1 MTDAAGR
8 TVALCF
14 ICKNEEK
21 VIARCIE
28 SALGF
33 VDNVVAVD
41 TGSDDHTIREI
52 RTVCRRNDLPLTLI
66 SSKWVG
72 FGANRTEL
80 LEIARPTAD
89 RLLLLDADM
98 TIELVDGLPDLSDDG
113 DAWMLAYS
121 GPHSW
126 RAKFIV
132 NSSRPWKY
140 VGNVHE
146 YIMLADLDEGGEP
159 ERLFNCDNVV
169 LTHHADGGG
178 DDQDWFTKGTKYL
191 SLLLADYHDEPEDPR
206 TLFYLANTLNELGMT
221 GAAIDIWKA
230 RAAMEGTFEEERWI
244 AQFRAAEAENDPHA
258 LLECWGARP
267 WRCEPLY
274 QLAMLYRLEGN
285 YHAAEL
291 FAREGH
297 LLESPEQDVM
307 FKDEWKY
314 TWGCDFEWAI
324 ALWWT
329 GQKEVARQ
337 LNELILERDDVPDEF
352 MAAVRRNLG
361 LDAAEQ
367 HVVAVVPVKNNL
379 KYTQGI
385 VEQLEAAEVPT
396 LIMDNGSDGETL
408 DYLSGLAVA
417 NRGQVALGPTSVT
430 TQPGK
435 TIHEMWNFGI
445 DFALQDPDCTAVA
458 ILNNDLALG
467 PQALQRCA
475 AALTDDLVLTCPNY
489 DRREASGLVYTNE
502 ICANRYDGTGGIAGF
517 AMILS
522 AKWLRDTGYRFPD
535 DLTWWYGDN
544 HLLVNVIESGY
555 RAAIVTDATCVHLDG
570 GGKTGK
576 WDDPAKAAILEAD
589 RLTFLRLMD
598 ERQ

>member
-1 MTDAAGR
+1 MTTPTIVG
-8 TVALCF
+8 AL
-14 ICKNEEK
+14 IVKNEEHT
-21 VIARCIE
+21 IGRCIE
-28 SALGF
+28 SMVGI
-33 VDNVVAVD
+33 VNSVCIQD
-41 TGSDDHTIREI
+41 TGSTDHTIREA
-52 RTVCRRNDLPLTLI
+52 RTICRRLNLPLTLV
-66 SSKWVG
+66 SEPWED
-72 FGANRTEL
+72 FATNRTKL
-80 LEIARPTAD
+80 LQLARPMAD
-89 RLLLLDADM
+89 LTLTIDADM
-98 TIELVDGLPDLSDDG
+98 TIERVAPDPDFNEADS
-113 DAWMLAYS
+113 WMIGYS
-121 GPHSW
+121 GGQTW
-126 RAKFIV
+126 RARFLLHNRLDWYYIGK
-132 NSSRPWKY
+132 
-140 VGNVHE
+140 VHE
-146 YIMLADLDEGGEP
+146 YSHTDAENKVGMCNSL
-159 ERLFNCDNVV
+159 V
-169 LTHHADGGG
+169 LTHHADGGVEAE
-178 DDQDWFTKGTKYL
+178 DWAAKGIKYL
-191 SLLLADYHDEPEDPR
+191 ALLMADYRENPEDPR
-206 TLFYLANTLNELGMT
+206 TLFYLANTFNELGMHGT
-221 GAAIDIWKA
+221 AADIWKH
-230 RAAMEGTFEEERWI
+230 RSEMEGTFEEERWI
-244 AQFRAAEAENDPHA
+244 SEFRAAEYAQDPHA
-258 LLECWGARP
+258 LLACWSARP
-267 WRCEPLY
+267 WRAEPLY
-274 QLAMLYRLEGN
+274 HLAKLYRLEGH
-285 YHAAEL
+285 YHAAEM

-297 LLESPEQDVM
+297 LLDFPMSDFM
-307 FKDEWKY
+307 FVEKWIYD
-314 TWGCDFEWAI
+314 WGCDFEWAI

-337 LNELILERDDVPDEF
+337 LNELILERDDVPEEF

-544 HLLVNVIESGY
+544 DLLATVLADGKS
-555 RAAIVTDATCVHLDG
+555 AAIVADATCVHLDG
-570 GGKTGK
+570 GGQTGK